1 MVDSINNF
9 NTYNVRDGLQ
19 QNLTASFS
27 EKLKNKFP
35 GKIPV
40 IITLDK
46 HMSDYE
52 LTRSKFLVDSNVTV
66 SSFQYTLR
74 KYIKNKKSV
83 TTKLIDPAISIF
95 VFYGNPAQN
104 LPKAL
109 DTLGDVY
116 NGHSSN
122 GFLFATVLRESTFG
136 AT

>member
-1 MVDSINNF
+1 MVESINNF

-35 GKIPV
+35 GKVPV
-40 IITLDK
+40 IISLDK

-66 SSFQYTLR
+66 SSFQYTIR
-74 KYIKNKKSV
+74 KYIKNKTSV
-83 TTKLIDPAISIF
+83 ATKVIDSSVSIF
-95 VFYGNPAQN
+95 VFYGDPAQN
-104 LPKAL
+104 LPRAS

-116 NGHSSN
+116 NGYSSN
-122 GFLFATVLRESTFG
+122 GFLFATVLRESAFG
-136 AT
+136 